1 MLRVTIFIALAA
13 AVAAAGAGPC
23 STVINGKT
31 YDFSPL
37 ISGEGAYRFSEP
49 NFVSVAGEAGLPG
62 NLATTMAALK
72 PETKV
77 FEVLRPAVSSA
88 TTSAHSRL

>member
-1 MLRVTIFIALAA
+1 MMLRAAIFIALTA
-13 AVAAAGAGPC
+13 AVSAAAGPC

-37 ISGEGAYRFSEP
+37 ISGEGAYRFDQP

-62 NLATTMAALK
+62 NLATTMASLK
-72 PETKV
+72 PETRR
-77 FEVLRPAVSSA
+77 FEVPA
-88 TTSAHSRL
+88 LQL